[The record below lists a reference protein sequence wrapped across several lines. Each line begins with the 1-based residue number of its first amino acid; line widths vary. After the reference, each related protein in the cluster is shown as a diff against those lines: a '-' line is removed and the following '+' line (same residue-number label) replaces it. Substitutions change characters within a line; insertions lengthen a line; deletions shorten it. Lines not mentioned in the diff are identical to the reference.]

1 MTEPETQTED
11 ETVTSDFLEEV
22 KKDTTD
28 TDVTEDA
35 TSDQVSTK
43 YKSTDYESETNEDTR
58 KRPWMD
64 EG

>member
-11 ETVTSDFLEEV
+11 ETVTSDYLEEV

-35 TSDQVSTK
+35 TSDQVSK